1 MEKEMLVKIVMMVI
15 HKMVM
20 VVLIFVDKNKVGL
33 VLVEHRFNKV
43 YVLIKL
49 KNQFLKKKELSF
61 MGEKLYKV

>member
-1 MEKEMLVKIVMMVI
+1 MNLFVEMEKEMLVKIVMMVI

-49 KNQFLKKKELSF
+49 
-61 MGEKLYKV
+61 